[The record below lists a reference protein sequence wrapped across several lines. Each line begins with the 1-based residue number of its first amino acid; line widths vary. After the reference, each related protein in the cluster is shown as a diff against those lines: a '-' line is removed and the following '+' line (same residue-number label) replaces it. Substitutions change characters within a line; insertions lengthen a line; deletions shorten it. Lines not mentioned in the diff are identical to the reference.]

1 MGADS
6 IHQME
11 DLPMNSIPFDDL
23 LTIMYVL
30 IDDWYQQH
38 GQRFLRGKPGPK
50 PTFSDSEVITL
61 LLAMDFLPFP
71 GETQFVGFVRA
82 NYLALFPLLPDQS
95 QFNRRARFLRLLVEQ
110 LRRFWLHQLALT
122 LETQFLL
129 DTKPIP
135 VVGYKRSKRH
145 SDFRGSADYGYC
157 ASRDMH
163 YFGYKLVSITTLN
176 GLPVVYDLVPASTDE
191 RLAAETVLDYLA
203 GCAIYGDK
211 GFIGEEWQLQIY
223 EQTGNRIWTIKRI
236 NQHEQN
242 PKAFDRWLTSIR
254 ERIEG
259 AFNEIQNTG
268 RNIERLLAK
277 TVLGVSTRV
286 IAKMTSHALKHLL
299 RQFFGIDVQPF
310 EVAST

>member
-1 MGADS
+1 
-6 IHQME
+6 
-11 DLPMNSIPFDDL
+11 MNSIPFDDL

-38 GQRFLRGKPGPK
+38 GQRLLQGKPGVK
-50 PTFSDSEVITL
+50 PTFSDSEVIAL

-71 GETQFVGFVRA
+71 GETQFLGFMRA
-82 NYLALFPLLPDQS
+82 NYLSLFPLLPDQS
-95 QFNRRARFLRLLVEQ
+95 QFNRRARSLRLLLEE
-110 LRRFWLHQLALT
+110 LRRSWLRQLAVT
-122 LETQFLL
+122 EERQFLL
-129 DTKPIP
+129 DTKPVP

-145 SDFRGSADYGYC
+145 SEFRGSADYGYC
-157 ASRDMH
+157 ASRNMH

-176 GLPVVYDLVPASTDE
+176 GLPLVYDLVPASTDE
-191 RLAAETVLDYLA
+191 REAAETVLDYLS

-223 EQTGNRIWTIKRI
+223 EQTGNRIWTVKRV

-242 PKAFDRWLTSIR
+242 EKAFDRWLNSIR

-299 RQFFGIDVQPF
+299 RQSFGIDVQTF

>member
-1 MGADS
+1 
-6 IHQME
+6 
-11 DLPMNSIPFDDL
+11 MNSIPFDDL

-38 GQRFLRGKPGPK
+38 GQRLLQGKPGVK

-71 GETQFVGFVRA
+71 GETQFLGFMRA
-82 NYLALFPLLPDQS
+82 NYLSLFPLLPDQS
-95 QFNRRARFLRLLVEQ
+95 QFNRRARSLRLLLEE
-110 LRRFWLHQLALT
+110 LRRSWLRQLAVT
-122 LETQFLL
+122 EERQFLL
-129 DTKPIP
+129 DTKPVP

-145 SDFRGSADYGYC
+145 SEFRGSADYGYC
-157 ASRDMH
+157 ASRNMH

-176 GLPVVYDLVPASTDE
+176 GLPLVYDLVPASTDE
-191 RLAAETVLDYLA
+191 REAAETVLDYLS

-223 EQTGNRIWTIKRI
+223 EQTGNRIWTVKRV

-242 PKAFDRWLTSIR
+242 EKAFDRWLNSIR

-299 RQFFGIDVQPF
+299 RQSFGIDVQTF